1 VANVRAATAFKPA
14 RPSGQAT
21 IATVAAHA
29 EVSRQTVS
37 NAINA
42 PHLLRSETLA
52 RVQNSIQEL
61 SYRPNSAARSL
72 RTQSTRLIACRLLPS
87 NILGTSGV
95 LDGFL
100 HALCLAAREFGYDV
114 LTFSA
119 ATDAEEVAVFDDLVR
134 RNAVDAFVLSGT
146 HFDDPRTAWLISRK
160 AEFVAFGRPWG
171 QSRPRHSWV
180 DVDGAAGVSMAVDHL
195 VATGHRRIGFLGWPG
210 GSGSGDDRYTGWVA
224 AMKRHRLPTRA
235 LAVRGVNT
243 IEDGTRLATTLLD
256 RAQPPSALVAV
267 SDALALGAMRAA
279 ESRQLQVGIDLA
291 LVGFDDSPVAAVLRP
306 ALTSVQQPLK
316 AVAEAVIDLLLNH
329 AGDRKPQGRLVQP
342 TLAVRDSSGRP
353 QPGDAPMAPSHN
365 DRAAPP
371 RTLQAAPPSPSH

>member
-1 VANVRAATAFKPA
+1 MPEVRVAAVPRPVRPA
-14 RPSGQAT
+14 GQAT
-21 IATVAAHA
+21 IAAVAAHA

-52 RVQNSIQEL
+52 RVQNSIREL

-87 NILGTSGV
+87 NLVGTSGV

-100 HALCLAAREFGYDV
+100 HALCLAARKFGYDV

-119 ATDAEEVAVFDDLVR
+119 ATDAEEVAIFDDLLR

-146 HFDDPRTAWLISRK
+146 HFDDPRTAWLMSHK

-180 DVDGAAGVSMAVDHL
+180 DVDGAQGVSMAVDHL
-195 VATGHRRIGFLGWPG
+195 VAAGHRRIGFLGWPA
-210 GSGSGDDRYTGWVA
+210 GSGSGDDRHTGWLS
-224 AMKRHRLPTRA
+224 AMQRHRLPTRA
-235 LAVRGVNT
+235 LAVRAVNT
-243 IEDGTRLATTLLD
+243 IEDGTRLATTLLG

-279 ESRQLQVGIDLA
+279 ETRQLKVGVDLA
-291 LVGFDDSPVAAVLRP
+291 LVGFDDSPVAAVLKP
-306 ALTSVQQPLK
+306 ALTSVQQPLE

-329 AGDRKPQGRLVQP
+329 GDRAKPQGRLVRP
-342 TLAVRDSSGRP
+342 TLAVRDSS
-353 QPGDAPMAPSHN
+353 S
-365 DRAAPP
+365 PP
-371 RTLQAAPPSPSH
+371 RPG

>member
-1 VANVRAATAFKPA
+1 MSDVRAAAVAKPA
-14 RPSGQAT
+14 PPSGQAT
-21 IATVAAHA
+21 ISTVAAHA
-29 EVSRQTVS
+29 AVSRQTVS

-52 RVQNSIQEL
+52 RVQNSIHEL

-87 NILGTSGV
+87 NLVGTSGV

-100 HALCLAAREFGYDV
+100 HALCLAAREFGYNV

-119 ATDAEEVAVFDDLVR
+119 ATDTEEVKVFDDLLR
-134 RNAVDAFVLSGT
+134 RKAVDAFVLSGT
-146 HFDDPRTAWLISRK
+146 HFDDPRTAWLKSHQ

-180 DVDGAAGVSMAVDHL
+180 DVDGSAGVSMAVDHL
-195 VATGHRRIGFLGWPG
+195 VAAGHRRIGFLGWPV
-210 GSGSGDDRYTGWVA
+210 GSGSGDDRYTGWLS
-224 AMKRHRLPTRA
+224 AMKRHQLPTRG

-243 IEDGTRLATTLLD
+243 IDEGTRLATTLLG

-279 ESRQLQVGIDLA
+279 ESRQIQVGVDLA
-291 LVGFDDSPVAAVLRP
+291 LVGFDDSPVAAVLKP
-306 ALTSVQQPLK
+306 ALTSVQQPLE

-329 AGDRKPQGRLVQP
+329 QGDDRRKPQGRLVQP
-342 TLAVRDSSGRP
+342 TLAVRASSGP
-353 QPGDAPMAPSHN
+353 PHPG
-365 DRAAPP
+365 
-371 RTLQAAPPSPSH
+371 

>member
-1 VANVRAATAFKPA
+1 MTDARTIPASKPV

-29 EVSRQTVS
+29 AVSRQTVS

-42 PHLLRSETLA
+42 PHLLRPETLT
-52 RVQNSIQEL
+52 RVQNSIHKL
-61 SYRPNSAARSL
+61 GYRPNSAARSL

-87 NILGTSGV
+87 NLLGTSGV

-119 ATDAEEVAVFDDLVR
+119 ATDAEEVAVFDDLIR

-146 HFDDPRTAWLISRK
+146 HFDDPRTAWLLAHK
-160 AEFVAFGRPWG
+160 ADFVAFGRPWG

-180 DVDGAAGVSMAVDHL
+180 DVDGAAGLSLAVDHL
-195 VATGHRRIGFLGWPG
+195 VAAGHRRIGFLGWPV
-210 GSGSGDDRYTGWVA
+210 GSGSGDDRYTGWLS
-224 AMKRHRLPTRA
+224 AMKRHHLPTRG
-235 LAVRGVNT
+235 LAVRGINT

-256 RAQPPSALVAV
+256 RAQPPSAVVAV

-279 ESRQLQVGIDLA
+279 ESRQLQVGLDLA
-291 LVGFDDSPVAAVLRP
+291 LVGFDDSPIAAVLRP
-306 ALTSVQQPLK
+306 ALTSVQQPLE
-316 AVAEAVIDLLLNH
+316 AVAEAVIDVLLNQGLLNQG
-329 AGDRKPQGRLVQP
+329 GDQRRKSQGRLVQP
-342 TLAVRDSSGRP
+342 TLAVRASSGSP
-353 QPGDAPMAPSHN
+353 PPG
-365 DRAAPP
+365 
-371 RTLQAAPPSPSH
+371 